1 MHTIHVKG
9 EPRYVSPE
17 SCRPSPLAPE
27 PGTSTERPP
36 LGIRLLH
43 ALGKERDWSAMT
55 DEELVAYRDAENRF
69 RASRLARVITGRP
82 DRGAAIRWQRVA
94 LPGRE
99 LPVRVYR
106 PSPGRGGRGV
116 DRAELPLVIHVHGGG
131 FVGTAVQC
139 DWVNSRLAARLPAV
153 VVSVEHR
160 LLGPETPLSEAVDD
174 GWDVL
179 RHVVQHAARWGIDP
193 ARTAVFGEST
203 GSMVTALAA
212 IRAREAGL
220 HLRAQVLVNP
230 AVDLT
235 STMFDHASI
244 IRHANSPTL
253 TVPQLRL
260 LHRFAVPPGT
270 DPRALSPLYAD
281 DLSGL
286 APALVV
292 VPTLD
297 PLADHGRCYAE
308 RLRAAGTPAR
318 LTEHPGATHAFLSMP
333 GVVPQA
339 KAARA
344 EIVEFL
350 RGALAG

>member
-1 MHTIHVKG
+1 MSEVTG
-9 EPRYVSPE
+9 
-17 SCRPSPLAPE
+17 
-27 PGTSTERPP
+27 TERPP

-43 ALGKERDWSAMT
+43 ALGREPDWSAMT
-55 DEELVAYRDAENRF
+55 AEELAAYSDAQNRK
-69 RASRLARVITGRP
+69 RASGLARVITGFP
-82 DRGAAIRWQRVA
+82 DRGATIQWQEVA

-99 LPVRVYR
+99 LRVRVYR
-106 PSPGRGGRGV
+106 PSPGRGDGDA
-116 DRAELPLVIHVHGGG
+116 DRADLPLVLHVHGGG
-131 FVGTAVQC
+131 FVGTAVQS
-139 DWVNSRLAARLPAV
+139 DWVNSHLAARLPAV

-160 LLGPETPLSEAVDD
+160 LLDPETPLSAAVDD

-179 RHVVQHAARWGIDP
+179 RHVVQHADQWGIDP

-212 IRAREAGL
+212 IRAREHGL
-220 HLRAQVLVNP
+220 PLRAQVLVNP
-230 AVDLT
+230 AVDMT

-244 IRHANSPTL
+244 TQHAHSPTL
-253 TVPQLRL
+253 TVPQMQL
-260 LHRFAVPPGT
+260 LHRLAVPPGT
-270 DPRALSPLYAD
+270 DPRAMSPLYAD

-286 APALVV
+286 PPALVV
-292 VPTLD
+292 VPTID
-297 PLADHGRCYAE
+297 PLADHGRSYAE

-318 LTEHPGATHAFLSMP
+318 LTEHSGATHAFLSMP

-350 RGALAG
+350 QVALAG